1 MTNLAQNKRIHGLRK
16 QLRANGF
23 DDGDYRALLIAKFPL
38 AFKGIPSSKDLSFEQ
53 AAELIEA
60 LKSLA
65 GDSGDAGRRPSET
78 VTGKW
83 AGVLRALWISGHNLG
98 LIDNPDDRALLAFV
112 EKQTHISHTRFL
124 NDEADAYKAI
134 EALKSWLARGGVQ
147 WPRASDAKAAKRT
160 LNWMRKK
167 AVLDAIGKKLAVF
180 IHGFDVN
187 QFALGCARERHIY
200 VSSYEYLA
208 EDMIDHAA
216 RLGGLTLRARMAKAK
231 KREAA

>member
-38 AFKGIPSSKDLSFEQ
+38 AFKGVPSSKDLSFEQ

-65 GDSGDAGRRPSET
+65 GDSGGASRRPSET

-98 LIDNPDDRALLAFV
+98 LIDNADDRALLAFV

-134 EALKSWLARGGVQ
+134 EALKSWLTRGGVQ
-147 WPRASDAKAAKRT
+147 WPRASDARAAKHT

-167 AVLDAIGKKLAVF
+167 AVLDAIGGKLSAF
-180 IHGFDVN
+180 IPGFDVD
-187 QFALGCARERHIY
+187 QFARACAAPRG
-200 VSSYEYLA
+200 VLVTSYLYLA
-208 EDMIDHAA
+208 EDLIDHAA
-216 RLGGLTLRARMAKAK
+216 SVGGAMLRQKMAEAK